1 MQVCTFAYIEVQILS
16 NKGGTRDCAPL
27 VMVGNTNGEIGS
39 WCLSIVTDSQWT
51 DETWKLTQI
60 VLLCINL

>member
-39 WCLSIVTDSQWT
+39 WCLSQWT
-51 DETWKLTQI
+51 DGTVVVDTNNF
-60 VLLCINL
+60 VVCINL